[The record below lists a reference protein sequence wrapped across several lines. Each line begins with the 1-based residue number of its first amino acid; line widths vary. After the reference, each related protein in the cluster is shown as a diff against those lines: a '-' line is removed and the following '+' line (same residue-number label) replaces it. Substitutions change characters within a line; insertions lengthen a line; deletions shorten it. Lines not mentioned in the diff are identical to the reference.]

1 MNDTMEQIAAMGQV
15 RDAAHAAHELVELW
29 PLTQAEQMDND
40 AKYGED
46 LQVRL
51 TRVLATIATGT
62 DVRANDAEY
71 VYEGADEIPGCA
83 QHVVDA
89 LLAANDAY
97 DTIDEYSETHDP
109 ETIVEAATLL
119 HAGWND
125 NTQRTIREQANE
137 FETTV
142 EQHITDDGHY
152 LLDIDDTALARRFAF
167 AILTFDLMMRTV
179 AVQLGDLAPADSPTT
194 TEVSQ
199 GQIGGASATEVSSLE
214 RTTMPLILVFNE
226 LCERLALPRIAATAR
241 QLHGLIG
248 AYATPNGDPSEGDN
262 GLVLAQI
269 LAPLALAEW
278 RKHREDVLWDA
289 AEAKQ
294 RAKEEDEK
302 KNKEALAA
310 KFSHVKDDPNKET
323 VEL

>member
-1 MNDTMEQIAAMGQV
+1 MNTTLEQIAAMGQI
-15 RDAAHAAHELVELW
+15 RTAAHAAHELIALW

-51 TRVLATIATGT
+51 TRALATVMTGEQI
-62 DVRANDAEY
+62 RANDAEF
-71 VYEGADEIPGCA
+71 VYEGADEIPGCP

-97 DTIDEYSETHDP
+97 DTIDAYSDTHDP
-109 ETIVEAATLL
+109 ETIIEAASLL
-119 HAGWND
+119 QAGWDD
-125 NTQRTIREQANE
+125 NTEHAIRTQANE
-137 FETTV
+137 FEHTV
-142 EQHITDDGHY
+142 EQHIADDGHY
-152 LLDIDDTALARRFAF
+152 LLDIDDAALAQRFAL
-167 AILTFDLMMRTV
+167 AIVGFDRMMRTI
-179 AVQLGDLAPADSPTT
+179 AVQLGDLAPAGSATT
-194 TEVSQ
+194 TAVSQ
-199 GQIGGASATEVSSLE
+199 EQIGGASATEVRGLE
-214 RTTMPLILVFNE
+214 RAILPLVLLFNE
-226 LCERLALPRIAATAR
+226 LCERLALPRVGITAQ
-241 QLHGLIG
+241 QLHGLIA
-248 AYATPNGDPSEGDN
+248 AYATPNGDPSEGDD
-262 GLVLAQI
+262 GVVLAQI

-278 RKHREDVLWDA
+278 RRHREDVLWDA